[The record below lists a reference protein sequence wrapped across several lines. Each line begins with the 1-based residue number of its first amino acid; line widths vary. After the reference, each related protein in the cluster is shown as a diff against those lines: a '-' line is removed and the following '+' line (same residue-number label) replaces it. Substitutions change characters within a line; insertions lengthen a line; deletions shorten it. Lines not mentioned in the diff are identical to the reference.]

1 MIPSSLYQTVY
12 ERLINLL
19 ILPKPYSAVALST
32 LRRIKMEMITP
43 GVMHI
48 EKSATHN
55 EVLYE
60 AVK

>member
-1 MIPSSLYQTVY
+1 MIPSSLYQTAY
-12 ERLINLL
+12 ERLIKLL

-32 LRRIKMEMITP
+32 LRSIRMEMITP
-43 GVMHI
+43 GVMHSG
-48 EKSATHN
+48 KSTTHN